1 MKRSEATVM
10 EKRSQLMLSVTATPE
25 PEFYN
30 HTQSDRVAN
39 INVNF
44 SYTKDSCIKLN
55 IAKLN

>member
-44 SYTKDSCIKLN
+44 SYTKDSCIK
-55 IAKLN
+55 